1 MRVDLKQVCVGTR
14 ESFAYRLA
22 KRIQLFFSTTQR
34 SWRSKW
40 IHNSVDC
47 AIVYQCSWVGAACA
61 PSPLSPYIS
70 EQDPVVV
77 RHRLHSRNARA
88 KKNAKRQWWNP
99 HGQEDTDEEDY
110 RRLGVSPIMDKLRLL
125 GACTYRIHCLSSVVV
140 SLRVCDREN
149 GNRNFHV
156 LCTSL
161 AGELIHTFLMDIP
174 GSLPHSLW
182 KDLEAPTY

>member
-1 MRVDLKQVCVGTR
+1 ML
-14 ESFAYRLA
+14 
-22 KRIQLFFSTTQR
+22 
-34 SWRSKW
+34 
-40 IHNSVDC
+40 
-47 AIVYQCSWVGAACA
+47 
-61 PSPLSPYIS
+61 
-70 EQDPVVV
+70 V